1 MNITNVH
8 RQEKRT
14 LKIRK
19 KTYQQIP
26 KRIEENGNIQNPQV
40 QKTETLTPKKKKPV
54 NKEKTTEIKLE
65 RHFVWGSFTCKL
77 VE

>member
-1 MNITNVH
+1 MNIANVH
-8 RQEKRT
+8 RQEKRI

-26 KRIEENGNIQNPQV
+26 KTIEENGNMQNSQV
-40 QKTETLTPKKKKPV
+40 QKTETRTPKKKKKTV

-65 RHFVWGSFTCKL
+65 RHSVWGSFT
-77 VE
+77 